1 MASKRIKGITIEIG
15 ADTRKLTDEI
25 KKAEKEINDAAYKL
39 RDINKLLKLD
49 PKNTELLTQKQKA
62 LKEAIDGTREKL
74 KQEQEAMRQLEM
86 GPQTAEAK
94 QQQEALGREIIET
107 KQKLESLEKE
117 YVEFGSVAGAQTR
130 AAGEEMKKAGQKM
143 QDIGGG
149 IRDVGQTM
157 TQHVTVPI
165 VAGFGAS
172 AKAAIDWETAFTG
185 VRKTV
190 DASEEEYAQLEKNIK
205 QMSTEMASSK
215 EEIAGVMEIAGQLGV
230 RGVDNLT
237 AFTKTAVML
246 GDTTNLSSEEAATAL
261 ARVLNITGDGYDKID
276 RLGSVVVDLGNN
288 YATTESEI
296 TEMASRLASA
306 GKIAG
311 FSTQEI
317 FGIAAAM
324 SSVNIKA
331 EEGGTAMATTFKNIQ
346 AAVSDF
352 TKEGATEKEKK
363 NLETLA
369 KVAGMTAD
377 EFANAWK
384 SKPMDALQSFIKG
397 LTTLKDTGGDT
408 FAVLDELGMSGIRQ
422 SNMLQAL
429 ALASGMMGDA
439 TETANKAWNENSA
452 LTEEAAKRYATMA
465 AKLTQMK
472 EQLGNLA
479 IMLGERLMPYLEKFM
494 GFLDKV
500 ITKLEGMSDEELDA
514 AIKIGAFLA
523 AIGPVLTILGNI
535 VIFAGKVTWAL
546 GSLKTAF
553 AGISSIG
560 ATAELAGGGIA
571 GLGSAIMGLLG
582 PIALVAAAIAVWVAN
597 WEQIKEAGQLFV
609 ERTKEHL
616 ELIKQDWIAVCDA
629 IKEYVP
635 AKFNE
640 IKESVLLAVS
650 LLKEGLIY
658 DFNFLTA
665 GIQEKIEFIKGVM
678 DGGWQYIYDTV
689 TQKAQGMFQTV
700 KGVFEEFSGW
710 IGGFIQKAK
719 TWGSELVSNIAE
731 GIKSGVGKVKEA
743 VTSVGNAVK
752 ERLHFSEPDVGP
764 LSDFNSWMPDMMK
777 QMAQQ
782 INQGIPGV
790 QNAIQSVAGTMQSG
804 LQKDYSG
811 QLSNINNSIGRLAG
825 AGGDITIPVYIGNQK
840 FAQAVVAANQ
850 TNNYRSGGR

>member
-190 DASEEEYAQLEKNIK
+190 DASEEEYAQLAENIK
-205 QMSTEMASSK
+205 QMSTEMSSSK
-215 EEIAGVMEIAGQLGV
+215 TEIAGVMEIAGQLGV

-237 AFTKTAVML
+237 AFTRTCVML

-276 RLGSVVVDLGNN
+276 KLGSVVVALGNN

-296 TEMASRLASA
+296 TEMATRLAGA

-311 FSTQEI
+311 FTTQEV
-317 FGIAAAM
+317 FAMSAAM
-324 SSVNIKA
+324 SSVGIQA
-331 EEGGTAMATTFKNIQ
+331 EAGGTAMEQTMKGIQ

-363 NLETLA
+363 KLEELA
-369 KVAGMTAD
+369 KVAGTSAQ
-377 EFANAWK
+377 EFADAWK
-384 SKPMDALQSFIKG
+384 SKPMEALQMFIKG
-397 LTTLKDTGGDT
+397 LADLKESGGDT
-408 FAVLDELGMSGIRQ
+408 FATLDELGMKGIRQ
-422 SNMLQAL
+422 SGMLQRL
-429 ALASGMMGDA
+429 ALASGMLSDA

-452 LTEEAAKRYATMA
+452 LTDEAAKRYATMA

-514 AIKIGAFLA
+514 TIKIGAFLA

-553 AGISSIG
+553 AGLSSIG

-609 ERTKEHL
+609 ERTHEHL

-700 KGVFEEFSGW
+700 KGVFEEFGAW